1 VLSGEGGDELFG
13 GYETYVADVIA
24 PYVGR
29 PARLAL
35 PAVERLPSGTG
46 RVPLDYKLKRFARAA
61 HLPPLERHH
70 GWKELFGPAARR
82 ALLGG
87 RAGRDPVALYRER
100 YAETAGAVTLAR
112 LQDVDLGIYLADDLL
127 VKTDRMTMTHS
138 LEARVPFLD
147 TAVAELAL
155 SLATRHKVLGAAKKR
170 LLRRAVAPLLP
181 RAIVRGSKRGFS
193 IPAAAWLRG
202 ELEPFCREVLG
213 ADRLRRQGYL
223 EPAAVERLIDEH
235 VARRQDHSRPLWGLM
250 SFSLWLDG
258 LERDAAVPARAALP
272 AA

>member
-1 VLSGEGGDELFG
+1 MSM
-13 GYETYVADVIA
+13 A
-24 PYVGR
+24 
-29 PARLAL
+29 
-35 PAVERLPSGTG
+35 
-46 RVPLDYKLKRFARAA
+46 
-61 HLPPLERHH
+61 
-70 GWKELFGPAARR
+70 
-82 ALLGG
+82 
-87 RAGRDPVALYRER
+87 
-100 YAETAGAVTLAR
+100 
-112 LQDVDLGIYLADDLL
+112 
-127 VKTDRMTMTHS
+127 HS
-138 LEARVPFLD
+138 LELRVPFLD
-147 TAVAELAL
+147 PVVAELAL
-155 SLATRHKVLGAAKKR
+155 ALPVAARVRGFAKKR
-170 LLRRAVAPLLP
+170 LLRSAVEPLVG
-181 RAIVRGSKRGFS
+181 RDIARGRKKGFS